1 MIRHVKSRKSI
12 SRDRFKNMYDNRDEV
27 MERTPKS
34 NYRSN
39 FVKKE
44 DVEKMIGSTKDE
56 FYKKLENQLN
66 SSKKSTE
73 LSTES
78 AKKEVEI
85 SKIPDNSPKIENKSA
100 EISVKSNINPVNS
113 AKSKRKYT
121 YKEPEKYKCS
131 VCGKGFGTAQALK
144 WHEFGKHSG
153 KKEENKEVNDGKE
166 DKA

>member
-12 SRDRFKNMYDNRDEV
+12 SRDRFKTMYDDRDEV
-27 MERTPKS
+27 MQRTPKS

-85 SKIPDNSPKIENKSA
+85 SKNIDNSPKIDNKSV
-100 EISVKSNINPVNS
+100 EISVNS
-113 AKSKRKYT
+113 AKTKRKYS

-153 KKEENKEVNDGKE
+153 KKEENKEVKDGKE

>member
-1 MIRHVKSRKSI
+1 MIRHVRSRKSI
-12 SRDRFKNMYDNRDEV
+12 SRDRFKSMYDDRDEV
-27 MERTPKS
+27 MQRTPKS

-66 SSKKSTE
+66 SSKKSAE

-85 SKIPDNSPKIENKSA
+85 SKNIDNSPKIDNKSV
-100 EISVKSNINPVNS
+100 EISVNS
-113 AKSKRKYT
+113 AKTKRKYS

>member
-1 MIRHVKSRKSI
+1 MIRHVRSRKSVKRTVI
-12 SRDRFKNMYDNRDEV
+12 P
-27 MERTPKS
+27 ERRVNS
-34 NYRSN
+34 NNYRSN

-66 SSKKSTE
+66 SSKKSAE
-73 LSTES
+73 LSSE
-78 AKKEVEI
+78 
-85 SKIPDNSPKIENKSA
+85 SPKIDNKSA
-100 EISVKSNINPVNS
+100 EISIKSDNNSVNS
-113 AKSKRKYT
+113 AKPKRKYA

-131 VCGKGFGTAQALK
+131 ICGKGFGTAQALK

-153 KKEENKEVNDGKE
+153 KKEENKEVKDGKE

>member
-1 MIRHVKSRKSI
+1 MIRHVKSRNSI
-12 SRDRFKNMYDNRDEV
+12 SRDRFKDIYDKRDEV
-27 MERTPKS
+27 MQRTPES

-66 SSKKSTE
+66 SSKKSVE
-73 LSTES
+73 LSNES
-78 AKKEVEI
+78 TKKEPEI
-85 SKIPDNSPKIENKSA
+85 SKISDNSSKIDSKSA
-100 EISVKSNINPVNS
+100 EISANS
-113 AKSKRKYT
+113 AKSKRKYA

-153 KKEENKEVNDGKE
+153 KKEEVKEVKNGKE
-166 DKA
+166 DKSW

>member
-1 MIRHVKSRKSI
+1 MIRHVRSRKSI
-12 SRDRFKNMYDNRDEV
+12 SRDRFKSMYDDRDEV
-27 MERTPKS
+27 MQRTPKS

-85 SKIPDNSPKIENKSA
+85 SKNIDNSPKIDNKSV
-100 EISVKSNINPVNS
+100 EISVNS
-113 AKSKRKYT
+113 AKTKRKYS

>member
-12 SRDRFKNMYDNRDEV
+12 SRDRFKNMYDKRDEV
-27 MERTPKS
+27 IERIPKS

-66 SSKKSTE
+66 SSKKSAE
-73 LSTES
+73 LSSES
-78 AKKEVEI
+78 P
-85 SKIPDNSPKIENKSA
+85 KIIDNSPKIDNKSA
-100 EISVKSNINPVNS
+100 EISIKSDNNSVNS
-113 AKSKRKYT
+113 AKTKRKYS

-166 DKA
+166 DKS

>member
-1 MIRHVKSRKSI
+1 MIRHVRSRKSVKRTVI
-12 SRDRFKNMYDNRDEV
+12 P
-27 MERTPKS
+27 ERRVNS
-34 NYRSN
+34 NNYRSN

-66 SSKKSTE
+66 SSKKSAE

-85 SKIPDNSPKIENKSA
+85 SKNIDNSPKIDNKSV
-100 EISVKSNINPVNS
+100 EISVKSDNNSINS
-113 AKSKRKYT
+113 AKPKRKYA

-131 VCGKGFGTAQALK
+131 ICGKGFGTAQALK

-153 KKEENKEVNDGKE
+153 KKEENKEVKDGKE

>member
-1 MIRHVKSRKSI
+1 MIRHVKSRNSI
-12 SRDRFKNMYDNRDEV
+12 SRDRFKDIYDKRDEV
-27 MERTPKS
+27 MQRTPES

-66 SSKKSTE
+66 SSKKSVE
-73 LSTES
+73 LSNES
-78 AKKEVEI
+78 TKKEPEI
-85 SKIPDNSPKIENKSA
+85 SKISDNSSKIDSKSA
-100 EISVKSNINPVNS
+100 EISANS
-113 AKSKRKYT
+113 AKSKRKYA

-153 KKEENKEVNDGKE
+153 KKEEVKEVKNGKE
-166 DKA
+166 DKT

>member
-1 MIRHVKSRKSI
+1 MIRHVKSRNSI
-12 SRDRFKNMYDNRDEV
+12 SRDRFKDMYDKRDEV
-27 MERTPKS
+27 MQRAPKS

-66 SSKKSTE
+66 SSKKSVE
-73 LSTES
+73 LSNES
-78 AKKEVEI
+78 TKKEPE
-85 SKIPDNSPKIENKSA
+85 SPKITDNSSKIDNKSA
-100 EISVKSNINPVNS
+100 EISTNS
-113 AKSKRKYT
+113 TKPKRKYA

-153 KKEENKEVNDGKE
+153 KKEENKEVKDGKE
-166 DKA
+166 DKS

>member
-12 SRDRFKNMYDNRDEV
+12 SRDRFKNMYDKRDEV

-66 SSKKSTE
+66 SSKKSAE
-73 LSTES
+73 LSSES
-78 AKKEVEI
+78 P
-85 SKIPDNSPKIENKSA
+85 KIIDNSPKIDNKSA
-100 EISVKSNINPVNS
+100 EISIKSDNNSVNS
-113 AKSKRKYT
+113 AKPKRKYA

-131 VCGKGFGTAQALK
+131 ICGKGFGTAQALK

-153 KKEENKEVNDGKE
+153 KKEENKEVKDGKE

>member
-1 MIRHVKSRKSI
+1 MIRHVRSRNSA
-12 SRDRFKNMYDNRDEV
+12 NNRAIL
-27 MERTPKS
+27 ERKANYS

-66 SSKKSTE
+66 SAKKSAE
-73 LSTES
+73 LSSES
-78 AKKEVEI
+78 AKKEPE
-85 SKIPDNSPKIENKSA
+85 SAKKEPESAKIENKSA
-100 EISVKSNINPVNS
+100 EISIKSDINPVNS

-131 VCGKGFGTAQALK
+131 ICGKGFGTVQALK

-153 KKEENKEVNDGKE
+153 KKEENKEVKDGKE
-166 DKA
+166 DNS

>member
-1 MIRHVKSRKSI
+1 MIRHVKSRNSI
-12 SRDRFKNMYDNRDEV
+12 SRDRFKDIYDKRDEV
-27 MERTPKS
+27 MQRTPES

-66 SSKKSTE
+66 SSKKSVE
-73 LSTES
+73 LSNES
-78 AKKEVEI
+78 TKKEPEI
-85 SKIPDNSPKIENKSA
+85 SKISDNSSKIDSKSA
-100 EISVKSNINPVNS
+100 EISANS
-113 AKSKRKYT
+113 AKSKRKYA

-153 KKEENKEVNDGKE
+153 KKEENKEVKDGKE
-166 DKA
+166 DKN

>member
-12 SRDRFKNMYDNRDEV
+12 SRDRFKNMYDKRDEV
-27 MERTPKS
+27 IERIPKS

-66 SSKKSTE
+66 SSKKSAE
-73 LSTES
+73 LSSES
-78 AKKEVEI
+78 P
-85 SKIPDNSPKIENKSA
+85 KIIDNSPKIDNKSA
-100 EISVKSNINPVNS
+100 EISIKSDNNSVNS
-113 AKSKRKYT
+113 AKPKRKYA
-121 YKEPEKYKCS
+121 YREPEKYKCS
-131 VCGKGFGTAQALK
+131 VCGKGFGTLQALK

-153 KKEENKEVNDGKE
+153 KKEENKEVKDGKE
-166 DKA
+166 DKS

>member
-12 SRDRFKNMYDNRDEV
+12 SRDRFKTMYDDRDEV
-27 MERTPKS
+27 MQRTPKS

-66 SSKKSTE
+66 SAKKSAE
-73 LSTES
+73 LSSES
-78 AKKEVEI
+78 AKKEPE
-85 SKIPDNSPKIENKSA
+85 SPKIENKSA
-100 EISVKSNINPVNS
+100 EISIKSDINPVNP

-153 KKEENKEVNDGKE
+153 KKEENKEVKDGKE

>member
-12 SRDRFKNMYDNRDEV
+12 SRDRFKNIYDKRDEV

-39 FVKKE
+39 FVKRE

-66 SSKKSTE
+66 STKKSAE
-73 LSTES
+73 LSSES
-78 AKKEVEI
+78 AKKEPEI
-85 SKIPDNSPKIENKSA
+85 SKIPDNSPKIDNKSV
-100 EISVKSNINPVNS
+100 ENPVNS

-153 KKEENKEVNDGKE
+153 KKEENKEVKDGKE

>member
-1 MIRHVKSRKSI
+1 MIRHVRSRKSI
-12 SRDRFKNMYDNRDEV
+12 SRDRFKNMYDDRDEV
-27 MERTPKS
+27 MQRTPKA

-66 SSKKSTE
+66 SSKKSVE
-73 LSTES
+73 LSNES
-78 AKKEVEI
+78 AKKEPE
-85 SKIPDNSPKIENKSA
+85 SPKIEN
-100 EISVKSNINPVNS
+100 NPVEAPINS
-113 AKSKRKYT
+113 AKSKRKYI
-121 YKEPEKYKCS
+121 YKEPEKYKCT